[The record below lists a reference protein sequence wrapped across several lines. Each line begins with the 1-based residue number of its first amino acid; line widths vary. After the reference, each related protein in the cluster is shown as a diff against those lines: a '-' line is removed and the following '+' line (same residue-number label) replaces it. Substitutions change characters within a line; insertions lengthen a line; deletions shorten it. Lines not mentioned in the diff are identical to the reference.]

1 MSEVI
6 ISGGKKLSGSVTVP
20 PSKSIAHRLI
30 IAASLAKGESII
42 ENVSLSEDIKATAGA
57 MKALGADISF
67 LENKV
72 KVLGIN
78 KEIKHTDTEIF
89 CNESGSTL
97 RFMIPLALSFGGS
110 FLFTGSSRLM
120 ERPLDS
126 YFEIFDKVGI
136 KYEKRENGIFF
147 SGKLDAGRYSLRG
160 DVSSQYITG
169 LIFAL
174 SRLNK
179 RSEIEITTNLESA
192 GYIDLTIDALSDFG
206 VKVLKEGNKF
216 IICENQQFM
225 PKNARVEGDYSQ
237 AAFYLV
243 ANAIGN
249 DVSVLDLNA
258 NSHQGDKEILSVIN
272 DMKNG
277 GITLDV
283 SQIPDL
289 VPIIAV
295 LATQTEGVTHIINA
309 GRLRIKES
317 DRLSAITKELKKMGA
332 KICEEPEGLIIEGK
346 TKLYGAEVYAHN
358 DHRIAMSLAI
368 AATVADGEVKITN
381 SECVKKSYGNF
392 WDDYFSLQNR

>member
-42 ENVSLSEDIKATAGA
+42 ENVSFSEDIKATAGA
-57 MKALGADISF
+57 MKALGADIAL

-192 GYIDLTIDALSDFG
+192 GYIDLTIDALADFG

-258 NSHQGDKEILSVIN
+258 NSHQGDKEILSVI
-272 DMKNG
+272 DKMKNG

-289 VPIIAV
+289 VPIITV

-317 DRLSAITKELKKMGA
+317 DRLAAISEELKKMGA

-346 TKLYGAEVYAHN
+346 TKLKGAKVYAHN

-368 AATVADGEVKITN
+368 AATVAEGEVKITN

>member
-42 ENVSLSEDIKATAGA
+42 ENVSFSEDIKATAGA
-57 MKALGADISF
+57 MKALGADIAL

-192 GYIDLTIDALSDFG
+192 GYIDLTIDALADFG

-216 IICENQQFM
+216 IICENQQFT

-258 NSHQGDKEILSVIN
+258 NSHQGDKEILSVI
-272 DMKNG
+272 DKMKNG

-289 VPIIAV
+289 VPIITV

-317 DRLSAITKELKKMGA
+317 DRLSAISEELKKMGA
-332 KICEEPEGLIIEGK
+332 KICEEPEGLVIEGK
-346 TKLYGAEVYAHN
+346 TKLKGADVYAHN

-368 AATVADGEVKITN
+368 AATVAEGEVKITN